1 MGLRNRHTQPVYYNE
16 LYDIE
21 DFIGTSCLN
30 NDDLHAPTF
39 LWDSS
44 ICEESRDDDAERL
57 GTPVAPADEAETVM
71 TLSMQWYFD
80 SLAAIVPGAQRTGDG
95 IEMPLR
101 DMPTFRI
108 DSQALQGVSCVVGNA
123 VASNHWLDAVN
134 NLARALEITAE
145 FLNNCAD
152 RDNEGLDFLKDTIMQ
167 VQVYMDSVARNASP
181 DVAATALR
189 RITDVACSKYFHL
202 NATKMIELL
211 SCTLSFACYDD
222 TRVLAYE
229 SLERAVEYMRA
240 NLDEMDHFDTPSGSS
255 HARDAGDGA
264 SPNGSDPHAQTAPTD
279 DIAQVNEQFEQMM
292 AAEFNADDDLGIVV
306 PHADSD
312 DEMALNLTLDPEA
325 FNRRLHIYAR
335 EQFEQAVQFLRHD
348 LLRISGDDAAADDL
362 LRDHTDMEP
371 LADMLALRLISTKRF
386 HELLSLAIRIERER
400 PNQQI
405 MLFPETLVPYQ
416 WDSIREIALQGI
428 DNRDELK
435 RIYRERII
443 EAYDPSDTRA
453 LANLHA
459 LCSEAGDWDE
469 QVRQIVKEYANGE
482 GRYARNVIYE
492 QMLIAEDMVEEAVEY
507 VEHFPETKEDLA
519 LLLW

>member
-57 GTPVAPADEAETVM
+57 GTPVAPTDEAETVM

-152 RDNEGLDFLKDTIMQ
+152 RDNEGLDFLEDTIMQ

-211 SCTLSFACYDD
+211 SCTLSFASYDD

-229 SLERAVEYMRA
+229 SLERAVDYMRA
-240 NLDEMDHFDTPSGSS
+240 NLDEMDNFDTPSGSS
-255 HARDAGDGA
+255 HARNADDGA
-264 SPNGSDPHAQTAPTD
+264 SPNRSDPHAQAAPTD
-279 DIAQVNEQFEQMM
+279 DIAQVN
-292 AAEFNADDDLGIVV
+292 
-306 PHADSD
+306 
-312 DEMALNLTLDPEA
+312 
-325 FNRRLHIYAR
+325 
-335 EQFEQAVQFLRHD
+335 
-348 LLRISGDDAAADDL
+348 
-362 LRDHTDMEP
+362 
-371 LADMLALRLISTKRF
+371 
-386 HELLSLAIRIERER
+386 
-400 PNQQI
+400 
-405 MLFPETLVPYQ
+405 
-416 WDSIREIALQGI
+416 
-428 DNRDELK
+428 
-435 RIYRERII
+435 
-443 EAYDPSDTRA
+443 
-453 LANLHA
+453 
-459 LCSEAGDWDE
+459 
-469 QVRQIVKEYANGE
+469 
-482 GRYARNVIYE
+482 
-492 QMLIAEDMVEEAVEY
+492 
-507 VEHFPETKEDLA
+507 
-519 LLLW
+519 

>member
-57 GTPVAPADEAETVM
+57 GTPVAPTDEAETVM

-152 RDNEGLDFLKDTIMQ
+152 RDNEGLDFLEDTIMQ

-211 SCTLSFACYDD
+211 SCTLSFASYDD

-229 SLERAVEYMRA
+229 SLERAVDYMRA
-240 NLDEMDHFDTPSGSS
+240 NLDEMDNFDTPSGSS
-255 HARDAGDGA
+255 HARNADDGA
-264 SPNGSDPHAQTAPTD
+264 SPNRSDPHAQAAPTD

-292 AAEFNADDDLGIVV
+292 AAEFDADDDLGIVV

-335 EQFEQAVQFLRHD
+335 EHQRRRCGGRRVAARPHRH
-348 LLRISGDDAAADDL
+348 GTA
-362 LRDHTDMEP
+362 
-371 LADMLALRLISTKRF
+371 
-386 HELLSLAIRIERER
+386 
-400 PNQQI
+400 
-405 MLFPETLVPYQ
+405 
-416 WDSIREIALQGI
+416 
-428 DNRDELK
+428 
-435 RIYRERII
+435 
-443 EAYDPSDTRA
+443 
-453 LANLHA
+453 
-459 LCSEAGDWDE
+459 
-469 QVRQIVKEYANGE
+469 
-482 GRYARNVIYE
+482 GRYAGASAH
-492 QMLIAEDMVEEAVEY
+492 QHEAL
-507 VEHFPETKEDLA
+507 P
-519 LLLW
+519 